1 MERFEKV
8 RQAFVYSGRRRIG
21 ICPGKRENAV
31 LSIYTKQ
38 KELCDLMTRGAYLGR
53 LMDRAK
59 DKIHTRTIRM
69 STFAVDET
77 HILSTGHFQ
86 DVRHFPSSDCA
97 GRSYCAGTLHD
108 LDIHVLLKTPE
119 MVIEDI
125 EVFVNTVPR
134 QDCTTLTR
142 SLDSVIGLSI
152 ARGFTNKVKELSGG
166 TRGWGGIR
174 GAYGAGGKS
183 EPMKERAA
191 PLARHRFGV
200 RCVFDACG
208 RPPAVLR
215 PCLTRAP
222 LPSTLASDC
231 FFA

>member
-1 MERFEKV
+1 M
-8 RQAFVYSGRRRIG
+8 
-21 ICPGKRENAV
+21 
-31 LSIYTKQ
+31 
-38 KELCDLMTRGAYLGR
+38 GR

-108 LDIHVLLKTPE
+108 LEIHVLLKTPE

-134 QDCTTLTR
+134 QDCTTLSR
-142 SLDSVIGLSI
+142 SLDSVVGLSI

-166 TRGWGGIR
+166 TRGCTHLVHLLSTMAPAILQGYWAATDCRKDRTEEEARNHAASSAAFLKNSCYAWREDGE
-174 GAYGAGGKS
+174 AYGELMEQA
-183 EPMKERAA
+183 EN
-191 PLARHRFGV
+191 
-200 RCVFDACG
+200 
-208 RPPAVLR
+208 
-215 PCLTRAP
+215 
-222 LPSTLASDC
+222 
-231 FFA
+231 